1 MTRCFEIASIGA
13 GAVAAVCWF
22 LSARV
27 KLTKVG
33 FGLEELDKLTTLSD
47 DLQKMGRWN
56 FWAAAMTAVAV
67 AFQVLAKMF

>member
-1 MTRCFEIASIGA
+1 MMRAFEIASIAA

-33 FGLEELDKLTTLSD
+33 FGLEELDKVTALSE
-47 DLQKMGRWN
+47 DLQKMARWN
-56 FWAAAMTAVAV
+56 FWAAAMTALAV
-67 AFQVLAKMF
+67 ALQVLAKMV